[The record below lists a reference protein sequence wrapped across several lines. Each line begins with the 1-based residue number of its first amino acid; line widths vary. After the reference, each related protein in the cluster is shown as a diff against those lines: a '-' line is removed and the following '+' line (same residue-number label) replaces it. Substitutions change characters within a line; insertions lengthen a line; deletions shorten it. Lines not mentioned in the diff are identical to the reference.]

1 MISSFVIPRFLKN
14 LIACSLISEVSNGS
28 DKDLYSYGGRV
39 LNIVV
44 TSNTFENS
52 RKKALE
58 ILDKIN
64 WGNGFY
70 RKDIGYNVI
79 NT

>member
-1 MISSFVIPRFLKN
+1 M
-14 LIACSLISEVSNGS
+14 
-28 DKDLYSYGGRV
+28 

-58 ILDKIN
+58 ILDKIKIIKN
-64 WGNGFY
+64 NIKELSDENREKTVLY
-70 RKDIGYNVI
+70 IQNLTKLCKVYY
-79 NT
+79 T